1 MVPLRRYED
10 NAIFHLALLG
20 YHGGVVIYLY
30 GSASYRRTRKFREV
44 YASYRAKNA
53 LSDVIEADL
62 TEDPEAW
69 MRVRD
74 FLNQP
79 SMFAS
84 GKLAI
89 VRNPTEV
96 EHREWV
102 AALKACVGLEKTSV
116 LAVDSSA
123 KPPAKFS
130 FLLNPPAVAQEFSA
144 FSGAKLSAFAVSEAK
159 ARGVELSR
167 ASVSMIIESAHAAFP
182 PLPRQVSKIAALAHG
197 AAVEWV
203 IISLI
208 EQCALLGHTPI
219 PEDIRAIANFAPPLD
234 VYRNIGAISGGV
246 SIASRLAAL
255 EKLLLSGEEPAKLF
269 NLAAYGARGS
279 DAITLANLDISV
291 KSGGLE
297 YEEALLRF
305 ALSS

>member
-1 MVPLRRYED
+1 MVPLPRYED
-10 NAIFHLALLG
+10 NAIFHSAVLG
-20 YHGGVVIYLY
+20 YHGSVVIYLY

-44 YASYRAKNA
+44 YASYCAKNPS
-53 LSDVIEADL
+53 SDVIEADFA
-62 TEDPEAW
+62 EDPEAW

-84 GKLAI
+84 GKLAL

-96 EHREWV
+96 EQREWI
-102 AALKACVGLEKTSV
+102 AALKACAGLEKVSV

-130 FLLNPPAVAQEFSA
+130 FLLSPPVVAQEFSA
-144 FSGAKLSAFAVSEAK
+144 FSGAKLVAFISSEAK
-159 ARGVELSR
+159 SRGVKLSPP
-167 ASVSMIIESAHAAFP
+167 SVSAIIESAHAAFP
-182 PLPRQVSKIAALAHG
+182 PLPKQVSKAVAFAHDS
-197 AAVEWV
+197 AVEWV
-203 IISLI
+203 AVSLI
-208 EQCALLGHTPI
+208 EQCALLGHPPF
-219 PEDIRAIANFAPPLD
+219 PEDIRMIANFAPPLD
-234 VYRNIGAISGGV
+234 VYRSVGAISGGAGV
-246 SIASRLAAL
+246 PSRLAAL

-269 NLAAYGARGS
+269 NLAAYGARGN
-279 DAITLANLDISV
+279 DATLLADLDISV

-305 ALSS
+305 ALSN